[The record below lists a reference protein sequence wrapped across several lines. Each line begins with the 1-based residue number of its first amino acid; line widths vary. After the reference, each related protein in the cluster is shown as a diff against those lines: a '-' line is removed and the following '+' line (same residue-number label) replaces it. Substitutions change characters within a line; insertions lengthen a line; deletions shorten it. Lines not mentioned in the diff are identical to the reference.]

1 MFRLTTLTY
10 LITSITI
17 FSMYIAGTCALGS
30 PYVYTGDSKISI
42 EQFQYLEDMD
52 ETTSLSD
59 LKKANWK
66 SEIENIH
73 SYYNGFWVKLVVLN
87 QSDESD
93 LGVRHWT
100 TFEKKLYAVN
110 SKGIQEYDYI
120 KFDDD
125 SYNFIGIDRI
135 QFRYRIVMPIN
146 EITTIYSFYRFKPL
160 HRTLSTRHV
169 TFGIDSWENLQS
181 QAFFQIMRNIFFY
194 AILIY
199 LFLNSI
205 SSFIVTKDSN
215 YLWLTILLFTLV
227 FSAIYLSG
235 YTIGFRG
242 NPHIGQLI
250 FSCVLIS
257 IIQFFRNF
265 LNLDSKIICKLI
277 NSLIILH
284 LSIIFYYF
292 IRSFEF
298 PDGEYFTNL
307 KKYPIQPLGIGYFRM
322 ILQFVPTIILLLY
335 FAFLSFKSWQSGD
348 KASGYIVFALTIPVV
363 SFGIMAIIINLA
375 NKGYFGL
382 EIINLV
388 ALPLGGILLILCP
401 IAINL
406 ALEERIKA
414 FKDNAMNNLQS
425 LNTELDN
432 KVRERT
438 LDLQKANNLI
448 TDSIQSASA
457 IQSAILPSIEPS
469 HYGFSELV
477 YIWEPRDIVGGDFYW
492 AQQQED
498 WTALV
503 VADCTGHGIPGAF
516 MTLISSTILDR
527 IASLHDLSQP
537 DRILDQLDELLS
549 HQTFKLS
556 AGDSTNFGLDCG
568 VCCFSKA
575 EGILRFAG
583 AKSNLYQKTGAEV
596 KEMKGDKVS
605 LGYDSKEH
613 PIPFKVIE
621 TKLDEHSSF
630 YLFSDGITDQVGGA
644 KNLMYGKKRLLRQ
657 IQSSSS
663 VAEAIERIMKALK
676 SYQADN
682 KRRDD
687 LTLFGFSF

>member
-1 MFRLTTLTY
+1 MGRLSTLTH

-17 FSMYIAGTCALGS
+17 FFSCIAGSCAFGS
-30 PYVYTGDSKISI
+30 PYVYTGDSKIPI
-42 EQFQYLEDMD
+42 EQFQYLEDLD
-52 ETTSLSD
+52 EKTNLSD

-66 SEIENIH
+66 GEIENIH
-73 SYYNGFWVKLVVLN
+73 SYYNGFWVKLSVLN
-87 QSDESD
+87 QTDKSD

-100 TFEKKLYAVN
+100 TFEKKLFAVN
-110 SKGIQEYDYI
+110 SKGIQEYD
-120 KFDDD
+120 FLSFNDG
-125 SYNFIGIDRI
+125 SYSFLGVDRI
-135 QFRYRIVMPIN
+135 QFDYRINMPVDS
-146 EITTIYSFYRFKPL
+146 ITEIYSFFRFKPL
-160 HRTLSTRHV
+160 HRSLSKRHE
-169 TFGIDSWENLQS
+169 TFRVEFWDNIQK
-181 QAFFQIMRNIFFY
+181 QAFFRSLRQVFFY

-199 LFLNSI
+199 LFLNGI
-205 SSFIVTKDSN
+205 STLIVTRDPN
-215 YLWLTILLFTLV
+215 YFWFTALISTLII
-227 FSAIYLSG
+227 SAIYLSG
-235 YTIGFRG
+235 YTLGFRG
-242 NPHIGQLI
+242 NPHVGQLI
-250 FSCVLIS
+250 FSGILIT
-257 IIQFFRNF
+257 IIQFFKSF
-265 LNLDSKIICKLI
+265 LQPIPVILNRISIWII
-277 NSLIILH
+277 SSHFLIIL
-284 LSIIFYYF
+284 YYF
-292 IRSFEF
+292 YRSFEF

-307 KKYPIQPLGIGYFRM
+307 ESHPIQPLRIGYFLV
-322 ILQFVPTIILLLY
+322 IIQFLPTILLLFY
-335 FAFLSFKSWQSGD
+335 FVFFSFRSWRKGD
-348 KASGYIVFALTIPVV
+348 QASGYVIFSLTVPVV
-363 SFGIMAIIINLA
+363 SLGLIVGIISLVN
-375 NKGYFGL
+375 NGYLGL
-382 EIINLV
+382 EMRDLV
-388 ALPLGGILLILCP
+388 ALPLGGILLVLCP

-406 ALEERIKA
+406 ALEQRIKA
-414 FKDNAMNNLQS
+414 FKDNAMTSLQT

-457 IQSAILPSIEPS
+457 IQSAILPSIDPS

-492 AQQQED
+492 LQQQED

-549 HQTFKLS
+549 QTFKLS

-583 AKSNLYQKTGAEV
+583 AKSNLYQKAGAEV

-657 IQSSSS
+657 IQSSST
-663 VAEAIERIMKALK
+663 VAEAIEGIMADLA
-676 SYQADN
+676 SYQSHH

-687 LTLFGFSF
+687 LTLFGFSV

>member
-1 MFRLTTLTY
+1 MGRLSTFTY

-17 FSMYIAGTCALGS
+17 FSLYIAGTCALGS
-30 PYVYTGDSKISI
+30 PYVYTGDSKIPT
-42 EQFQYLEDMD
+42 EHFEYLEGLDND
-52 ETTSLSD
+52 APLSALQEGD
-59 LKKANWK
+59 WNKK
-66 SEIENIH
+66 IQDIQ
-73 SYYNGFWVKLVVLN
+73 SYYNGFWVKLSVQNNSNKV
-87 QSDESD
+87 D
-93 LGVRHWT
+93 LGIRHWT

-110 SKGIQEYDYI
+110 SQGIQEFDYI
-120 KFDDD
+120 RFNDD

-135 QFRYRIVMPIN
+135 QFRYRVTMPIS

-160 HRTLSTRHV
+160 HITLSTRHE
-169 TFGIDSWENLQS
+169 TFSIDTWENLKS
-181 QAFFQIMRNIFFY
+181 QAFLQIMRQIFFY

-199 LFLNSI
+199 LFVNSI
-205 SSFIVTKDSN
+205 SSFIVTRDLN
-215 YLWLTILLFTLV
+215 YFWLSFLLFSLV
-227 FSAIYLSG
+227 ISAIYLSG
-235 YTIGFRG
+235 FTLGFRS

-250 FSCVLIS
+250 FSCILIS

-265 LNLDSKIICKLI
+265 LNLYSKIISQLI

-284 LSIIFYYF
+284 LLIIFYYF
-292 IRSFEF
+292 MRSFEF
-298 PDGEYFTNL
+298 PNGEYFTNL
-307 KKYPIQPLGIGYFRM
+307 EMYPIQPFGIGYVRM
-322 ILQFVPTIILLLY
+322 ILQFVPTVILLFY
-335 FAFLSFKSWQSGD
+335 FTFLSFKFWRSGD
-348 KASGYIVFALTIPVV
+348 RAAGYIIFALTIPVI
-363 SFGIMAIIINLA
+363 SFGSMAIIINLSQ
-375 NKGYFGL
+375 KGYLGL
-382 EIINLV
+382 EMISLV
-388 ALPLGGILLILCP
+388 ALPLGGLLLILCP

-414 FKDNAMNNLQS
+414 FKDNAMTNLQS
-425 LNTELDN
+425 LNTELDD

-549 HQTFKLS
+549 QTFKLS

-568 VCCFSKA
+568 VCCFSKK
-575 EGILRFAG
+575 ERILRFAG
-583 AKSNLYQKTGAEV
+583 AKSNLYQKVGEEV
-596 KEMKGDKVS
+596 REMKGDKVS

-621 TKLDEHSSF
+621 TKLNEHSSF

-644 KNLMYGKKRLLRQ
+644 KNLMYGKKRLLHQ
-657 IQSSSS
+657 IQSSTS
-663 VAEAIERIMKALK
+663 VAEAIERIMKDLK
-676 SYQADN
+676 SYQAEN

-687 LTLFGFSF
+687 LTLFGFSFQ

>member
-1 MFRLTTLTY
+1 MNHLSTIVCSSTY
-10 LITSITI
+10 LTI
-17 FSMYIAGTCALGS
+17 FFVYLTANIAFGKTYI
-30 PYVYTGDSKISI
+30 YTEDANIPTDHF
-42 EQFQYLEDMD
+42 EYLEGLD
-52 ETTSLSD
+52 ETTNLSD

-66 SEIENIH
+66 GEIENIH
-73 SYYNGFWVKLVVLN
+73 SYYNGFWVKLAVLN
-87 QSDESD
+87 QTDKSD

-100 TFEKKLYAVN
+100 TFEKKLFAVN
-110 SKGIQEYDYI
+110 SKGIQEYD
-120 KFDDD
+120 FLSFNDG
-125 SYNFIGIDRI
+125 SYSFLGVDRI
-135 QFRYRIVMPIN
+135 QFDYRINMPVDS
-146 EITTIYSFYRFKPL
+146 ITEIYSFFRFKPL
-160 HRTLSTRHV
+160 HRSLSKRHE
-169 TFGIDSWENLQS
+169 TFRVEFWDNIQK
-181 QAFFQIMRNIFFY
+181 QAFFRSLRQVFFY

-199 LFLNSI
+199 LFLNGI
-205 SSFIVTKDSN
+205 STLIVTRDPN
-215 YLWLTILLFTLV
+215 YFWFTALIGTLII
-227 FSAIYLSG
+227 SAIYLSG
-235 YTIGFRG
+235 YTLGFRG

-250 FSCVLIS
+250 FSGILIT
-257 IIQFFRNF
+257 IIQFFKSF
-265 LNLDSKIICKLI
+265 LQPIPVILNRTSIWIVSSHL
-277 NSLIILH
+277 LIIL
-284 LSIIFYYF
+284 YYF
-292 IRSFEF
+292 YRSFEF

-307 KKYPIQPLGIGYFRM
+307 ESHPVQPLRIGYFLV
-322 ILQFVPTIILLLY
+322 IIQFLPTILLLFY
-335 FAFLSFKSWQSGD
+335 FVFFSFRSWRKGD
-348 KASGYIVFALTIPVV
+348 QASGYIIFSLTVPVV
-363 SFGIMAIIINLA
+363 SLGLIVGIISLVN
-375 NKGYFGL
+375 NGYLGL
-382 EIINLV
+382 EMRDLV
-388 ALPLGGILLILCP
+388 ALPLGGILLVLCP

-406 ALEERIKA
+406 ALEQRIKA
-414 FKDNAMNNLQS
+414 FKDNAMTSLQS

-457 IQSAILPSIEPS
+457 IQSAILPSIDPS

-492 AQQQED
+492 LQQQED

-549 HQTFKLS
+549 QTFKLS

-583 AKSNLYQKTGAEV
+583 AKSNLYQKTGVEV

-613 PIPFKVIE
+613 PIPFKVTE

-657 IQSSSS
+657 INSSSS
-663 VAEAIERIMKALK
+663 VAETIEGIMGDLA
-676 SYQADN
+676 SYQSHH

-687 LTLFGFSF
+687 LTLFGFSFR

>member
-1 MFRLTTLTY
+1 M
-10 LITSITI
+10 TS
-17 FSMYIAGTCALGS
+17 
-30 PYVYTGDSKISI
+30 
-42 EQFQYLEDMD
+42 
-52 ETTSLSD
+52 
-59 LKKANWK
+59 
-66 SEIENIH
+66 
-73 SYYNGFWVKLVVLN
+73 
-87 QSDESD
+87 
-93 LGVRHWT
+93 
-100 TFEKKLYAVN
+100 
-110 SKGIQEYDYI
+110 
-120 KFDDD
+120 
-125 SYNFIGIDRI
+125 
-135 QFRYRIVMPIN
+135 
-146 EITTIYSFYRFKPL
+146 
-160 HRTLSTRHV
+160 
-169 TFGIDSWENLQS
+169 
-181 QAFFQIMRNIFFY
+181 
-194 AILIY
+194 
-199 LFLNSI
+199 
-205 SSFIVTKDSN
+205 
-215 YLWLTILLFTLV
+215 
-227 FSAIYLSG
+227 
-235 YTIGFRG
+235 
-242 NPHIGQLI
+242 
-250 FSCVLIS
+250 
-257 IIQFFRNF
+257 
-265 LNLDSKIICKLI
+265 
-277 NSLIILH
+277 
-284 LSIIFYYF
+284 
-292 IRSFEF
+292 
-298 PDGEYFTNL
+298 
-307 KKYPIQPLGIGYFRM
+307 
-322 ILQFVPTIILLLY
+322 
-335 FAFLSFKSWQSGD
+335 
-348 KASGYIVFALTIPVV
+348 
-363 SFGIMAIIINLA
+363 
-375 NKGYFGL
+375 
-382 EIINLV
+382 
-388 ALPLGGILLILCP
+388 
-401 IAINL
+401 
-406 ALEERIKA
+406 
-414 FKDNAMNNLQS
+414 LQS

-457 IQSAILPSIEPS
+457 IQSAILPSIDPS

-549 HQTFKLS
+549 QTFKLS

-663 VAEAIERIMKALK
+663 VAEAIERIMKDLK